1 MPLSVKPNAIEQEFI
16 LTCAAAAYDEAARA
30 QFRRLA
36 QRGLNWKYVLA
47 TSELHGVLPLL
58 RARIDEYGA
67 GIVPASVSTE
77 LNRACFANAA
87 RNLALTG
94 ELLSILALFEAEGIE
109 AVPFKGPVLAEE
121 LFGTVSMRQFCDIDI
136 LVKPETVLRARD
148 LLTARGYTPEFSLTP
163 AREAEYIRS

>member
-16 LTCAAAAYDEAARA
+16 LACAAAAYDEAARA

-36 QRGLNWKYVLA
+36 QRGLNWKYVLT

-67 GIVPASVSTE
+67 GIVPESVSHE
-77 LNRACFANAA
+77 LNRACLANAA

-94 ELLSILALFEAEGIE
+94 ELLSILALFDAEGIE

-136 LVKPETVLRARD
+136 LVKPEAVLRARD
-148 LLTARGYTPEFSLTP
+148 LLAARGYTPEFTLTP
-163 AREAEYIRS
+163 AREAE